1 MTMSRYLLSRAILI
15 SAACLC
21 CALVVALWLAVRAIG
36 DERRGADAMAQLIPR
51 LSALQMAAP
60 DEREAHLAAL
70 RAINASARMRH
81 LWLHLEDA
89 TGQVLVST
97 PQPRDSAAWGGLLAL
112 PGLGADAARL
122 ESRWEI
128 RTRDGATY
136 RAALRWNPESEIQEA
151 SDDMAGNLAVLAVYG
166 ALLLFGIHWA
176 LGRALAPLQQILEA
190 IRRYEDKDY
199 SVRLPPMRTREMDQ
213 VGRALNHL
221 AGALDDAQ
229 AERRALSRKLLTAQE
244 SERARLAR
252 ELHDEFGQVLAAMR
266 ADAAYLVRKSVHE
279 PVLQLVANDLAGH
292 CARIQHEVRHLL
304 HRLRPH
310 GVQPDGRLA
319 SVERLLQDLVQA
331 WRDQPGQQTQVDC
344 EVALGGVAPGPDLV
358 LTLYRM
364 TQEALTNAMRHAG
377 ARRVAIRI
385 AATAA
390 GEAVRWSVEDDG
402 QGIADV
408 AAALQCSHGLR
419 GMQERAWAH
428 LGTLHI
434 EPASA
439 AVVATPGC
447 RLSAS
452 FPLAQQAFAEPVQPH
467 GSQSK

>member
-1 MTMSRYLLSRAILI
+1 MSRYLLSRAILI

-70 RAINASARMRH
+70 RAINASARMSPP
-81 LWLHLEDA
+81 WLHLEDA

-136 RAALRWNPESEIQEA
+136 RAALRWNPESEIQGSQRRHGRQPRRA
-151 SDDMAGNLAVLAVYG
+151 SRLWRAAIVWHPLGPGTG
-166 ALLLFGIHWA
+166 ACSRSRSWRLSGATKTRTTACACHPCA
-176 LGRALAPLQQILEA
+176 RA
-190 IRRYEDKDY
+190 R
-199 SVRLPPMRTREMDQ
+199 MDQ

-390 GEAVRWSVEDDG
+390 GEAVRWSCRGRRPGHCRRCRGPAVQSWPAG
-402 QGIADV
+402 AD
-408 AAALQCSHGLR
+408 AGARGL
-419 GMQERAWAH
+419 H